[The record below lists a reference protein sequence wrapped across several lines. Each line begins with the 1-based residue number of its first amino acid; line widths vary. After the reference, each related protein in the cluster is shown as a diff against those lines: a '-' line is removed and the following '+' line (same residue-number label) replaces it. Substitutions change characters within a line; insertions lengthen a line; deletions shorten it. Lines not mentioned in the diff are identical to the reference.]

1 LSTGVIS
8 ISVILA
14 GIKTKDSDTAA
25 EFITS
30 SGVTVIKIAMLLIP
44 VICIVAGYII
54 YMKKFRIDE
63 EFYSKIV
70 SDLKEHGEIEE

>member
-1 LSTGVIS
+1 
-8 ISVILA
+8 
-14 GIKTKDSDTAA
+14 
-25 EFITS
+25 
-30 SGVTVIKIAMLLIP
+30 MLLIP

-70 SDLKEHGEIEE
+70 SDLKERGEIEE